1 MSSEAKPPKGGIG
14 ARIGAYMRAIVRE
27 ELQRSAAQ
35 QERPVLPAPVSLQPL
50 EERLAALE
58 SQLRQCLEE
67 MQATHQTIREVR
79 HERNLM
85 EARLN
90 HSQTDGAAALRRLRD
105 QTIAVLGLHTSSVE
119 AAVGRS
125 PETGMG
131 RFAVM
136 VDARLTELANE
147 TGKLESAIRFTYEI
161 SDRVVSLEEQVRSL
175 DGHSL
180 DLAGRV
186 LAMDA
191 EFRSLRTALKAG
203 A

>member
-1 MSSEAKPPKGGIG
+1 MSGGIG
-14 ARIGAYMRAIVRE
+14 ARLGAYLRAIVRE
-27 ELQRSAAQ
+27 ELDRSTAQR
-35 QERPVLPAPVSLQPL
+35 ELPAPVSLQPL
-50 EERLAALE
+50 EDRLATLE
-58 SQLRQCLEE
+58 SDVRRCLEE

-79 HERNLM
+79 HERTLL
-85 EARLN
+85 EQRLDRAQGE
-90 HSQTDGAAALRRLRD
+90 SAEALRRLRD

-131 RFAVM
+131 RFASM
-136 VDARLTELANE
+136 VDDRLSELANE

-180 DLAGRV
+180 DLGGRV
-186 LAMDA
+186 LEMDA
-191 EFRSLRTALKAG
+191 EFRALRTALKAG